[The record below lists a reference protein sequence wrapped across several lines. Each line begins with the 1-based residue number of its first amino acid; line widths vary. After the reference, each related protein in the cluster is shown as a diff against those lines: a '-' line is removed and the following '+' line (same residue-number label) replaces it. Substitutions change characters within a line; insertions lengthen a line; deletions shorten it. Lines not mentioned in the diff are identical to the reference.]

1 MISDLFRV
9 LNLGSGAEKESD
21 ATGEDE
27 SGAGVLRKNVH
38 GDMYDEGPRRD
49 PAPFVPF
56 QTPAMLSR
64 SRLHVGEGDGLREKF
79 DQTSAYVQG
88 RHTDHPN

>member
-9 LNLGSGAEKESD
+9 LNLGSGAEKES
-21 ATGEDE
+21 
-27 SGAGVLRKNVH
+27 VLRKNVH